1 MSIYVINSGVQTT
14 IQDLG
19 RKNKAHLGISAAGAA
34 DTYSMKIA
42 NTIVGNKIGQST
54 LEMTLFGGEY
64 KFQKDAIIAFA
75 GSIFKVTLDGENI
88 EFYKSHEIKNGCT
101 IKVGPTIEGARCYLA
116 VRGGLKVPT
125 SMNSHSTH
133 ILSGIGGHEGRAL
146 KKGDEINIFDLDDDF
161 VPKKKF
167 ESPPKI
173 KRDTIRV
180 TEGLQHNFFNKL
192 MKNNFLENEFKV
204 STQFDRMG
212 IRLQGPKI
220 IPIEK
225 NDIITEGIPL
235 GAIQIPGSGNPIIS
249 FVDHQTTGGYPKI
262 ANVITADL
270 CKVGQ
275 LKPDDRLQF
284 ELVTIK
290 EAEYLRLNQEKHI
303 RDLQNFQ

>member
-19 RKNKAHLGISAAGAA
+19 RRNKAHLGISAAGAA
-34 DTYSMKIA
+34 DAYSMKIA
-42 NTIVGNKIGQST
+42 NIIVGNNIGQPI

-75 GSIFKVTLDGENI
+75 GSIFKVSIDGESI
-88 EFYKSHEIKNGCT
+88 EFYKSYKIKNGCT
-101 IKVGPTIEGARCYLA
+101 IKIGPTIEGARCYLA
-116 VRGGLKVPT
+116 VRGGLKVPS

-133 ILSGIGGHEGRAL
+133 ILSGIGGHKGRAL
-146 KKGDEINIFDLDDDF
+146 KKGDEINIFDLEDDF
-161 VPKKKF
+161 APKKNF
-167 ESPPKI
+167 RSPPKI
-173 KRDTIRV
+173 KRDTIRI
-180 TEGLQHNFFNKL
+180 TEGIQHNFFSKL
-192 MKNNFLENEFKV
+192 MKNNFLKNEFKV

-212 IRLQGPKI
+212 IHLQGPKI

-235 GAIQIPGSGNPIIS
+235 GGVQIPGNGNPIIS

-275 LKPDDRLQF
+275 LKPDDQLQF
-284 ELVTIK
+284 EMVTIK
-290 EAEYLRLNQEKHI
+290 EAEYLRLFQEKYLS
-303 RDLQNFQ
+303 DLQKLQ